1 LTISD
6 WVMILAVFLG
16 PIVAVQLTKY
26 LDVKKEKR
34 QRKLDIFKALMTTRS
49 YSTSWDHVMTLNRI
63 DLEFELSLPKEKA
76 VVEAWKQYLDL
87 LGDKT
92 ITVEQWGTKRIELL
106 VELLYKMALV
116 LDYDFDKT
124 HIKNSSYS
132 PMAHGNIDAQQAKIR
147 EGILEILEGKRGVPM
162 NITNC
167 PCWAYTR
174 HLNGTKAV
182 G

>member
-1 LTISD
+1 MTISD

-26 LDVKKEKR
+26 LDAKKDKR
-34 QRKLDIFKALMTTRS
+34 QRKLDIFKTLMTTRS

-63 DLEFELSLPKEKA
+63 DLEFERSNSREKA
-76 VVEAWKQYLDL
+76 VIEAWKQYLDL

-92 ITVEQWGTKRIELL
+92 ITGEQWGTKRIELL

-132 PMAHGNIDAQQAKIR
+132 PVVHGNIDMQQAKIR
-147 EGILEILEGKRGVPM
+147 EGLIDILEGKRQIPM
-162 NITNC
+162 NITNW
-167 PCWAYTR
+167 PEQS
-174 HLNGTKAV
+174 
-182 G
+182 